1 MTIILK
7 ENADY
12 YRLLFLPRENE
23 FDLLS
28 KDLLFSKQD

>member
-23 FDLLS
+23 FALLS
-28 KDLLFSKQD
+28 KELLFSKQD